1 MSLSSQRATDA
12 CRLAEFVLLLTSA
25 ERVGGRTRCIGPDRV
40 ELYDC
45 ARWPYHYTECVLLD
59 FPEVSIDVCS
69 SRQSLTG
76 FAVIF
81 SWRRRPRVEIMWYI
95 AIALGLTSCVYAL
108 FTSPWWG
115 AYQWIQR
122 I

>member
-1 MSLSSQRATDA
+1 MSLSSQRVTDA
-12 CRLAEFVLLLTSA
+12 GRLSEFVLLLTSA
-25 ERVGGRTRCIGPDRV
+25 ERVGGRTRCVGVDRV

-45 ARWPYHYTECVLLD
+45 VRWPHHYTDCVLLD
-59 FPEVSIDVCS
+59 FPEVSIDICA
-69 SRQSLTG
+69 SRQSLSG

-81 SWRRRPRVEIMWYI
+81 SWRKGARVETMWYI

-108 FTSPWWG
+108 FASPWWG
-115 AYQWIQR
+115 AYRWIQS